1 MSKNSMNPAIIYT
14 RLSSSNQSFNNGVYV
29 SIENQVNKC
38 NEYCQKLNMS
48 VFGNVTE
55 IKSAKN
61 INKQYE
67 LQKILNENSN
77 INIIFYNITRFSR
90 NTGQAINFVNKCI
103 EKGIKLHF
111 TEENFTIDHYMD
123 QHRLRLGLS
132 QAEYESNVISN
143 RVRSNN
149 NVLRNKGWKF
159 GRPRYGKKV
168 IFKDGI
174 RSFTINMLEKEIINF
189 IVMSRIGDTSCS
201 RLNRQL
207 NKIIPKNKE
216 PIEFWDMETEEM
228 IDRFDKK
235 YTLNFGEIADLL
247 NSYKIRSRFGEW
259 SSSKVNRIFN
269 ECFKNKLENK
279 ISSMKI

>member
-1 MSKNSMNPAIIYT
+1 MNPAIIYT
-14 RLSSSNQSFNNGVYV
+14 RLSSSNQSFNNGIYV
-29 SIENQVNKC
+29 SIENQINKC
-38 NEYCQKLNMS
+38 NEYCQNSNMS
-48 VFGNVTE
+48 VTQTVTE

-61 INKQYE
+61 INKQFE

-111 TEENFTIDHYMD
+111 AEEKFTIDHFMD
-123 QHRLRLGLS
+123 LHRLRLGLS

-159 GRPRYGKKV
+159 GRPRYGRKV
-168 IFKDGI
+168 LFKNGI
-174 RSFTINMLEKEIINF
+174 RKFTANKHEQEIINF
-189 IVMSRIGDTSCS
+189 IVMSRIGQVSCS
-201 RLNRQL
+201 SLNRQL
-207 NKIIPKNKE
+207 KKIIPKNKE
-216 PIEFWDMETEEM
+216 LIEFWDMKTGMM
-228 IDRFDKK
+228 INYFDHK
-235 YTLNFGEIADLL
+235 YTLSFPEIADLL

-259 SSSKVNRIFN
+259 SGSKVNRVFN
-269 ECFKNKLENK
+269 ECFKNGLENK
-279 ISSMKI
+279 MTSMAI

>member
-1 MSKNSMNPAIIYT
+1 MNKISSNPAVIYT
-14 RLSSSNQSFNNGVYV
+14 RLSSSNQSFNNGIYV
-29 SIENQVNKC
+29 SIENQINKC
-38 NEYCQKLNMS
+38 NEYCQNSNMP
-48 VFGNVTE
+48 VLGTVTE

-61 INKQYE
+61 ISKQYE
-67 LQKILNENSN
+67 LQKILNEHSH

-90 NTGQAINFVNKCI
+90 NTGQAINFVNKCV

-111 TEENFTIDHYMD
+111 AEENFTIDHYMD
-123 QHRLRLGLS
+123 LHRLRLGLS

-143 RVRSNN
+143 RVKSNN

-168 IFKDGI
+168 LFKEGI
-174 RSFTINMLEKEIINF
+174 RRFTTNKLEEEIINF
-189 IVMSRIGDTSCS
+189 IIMARIGDVNCS

-216 PIEFWDMETEEM
+216 PIEFWDMHTGVM
-228 IDRFDKK
+228 INSFDKK

-259 SSSKVNRIFN
+259 SGSKVNRIFN
-269 ECFKNKLENK
+269 KCFKNKLENK
-279 ISSMKI
+279 ISSMRI